1 MIATTLLQLVPAQGD
16 STPDPDTV
24 TPGVLGFL
32 AILFV
37 AVATI
42 LLVLDMLR
50 RVRRARYRGE
60 VREQIERER
69 AELRDSQEAGEAA
82 GPDDSSTRGTA
93 P

>member
-1 MIATTLLQLVPAQGD
+1 MIATALLDLVPAQGD

-24 TPGVLGFL
+24 TPGVWGFL

-50 RVRRARYRGE
+50 RVRRTRYRGE

-69 AELRDSQEAGEAA
+69 AEQEAA
-82 GPDDSSTRGTA
+82 GAPAAAPHPDPYPDSTTI
-93 P
+93 

>member
-1 MIATTLLQLVPAQGD
+1 MIPTLLQLVPAQGG

-24 TPGVLGFL
+24 TPGVVGFL

-50 RVRRARYRGE
+50 RVRRTRYRGE
-60 VREQIERER
+60 VREQLERER
-69 AELRDSQEAGEAA
+69 QDAEASAADPEAPPAK
-82 GPDDSSTRGTA
+82 D
-93 P
+93 

>member
-16 STPDPDTV
+16 STPDPGTV

-50 RVRRARYRGE
+50 RVRRTRYRGE
-60 VREQIERER
+60 VREQLERER
-69 AELRDSQEAGEAA
+69 AEAEAA
-82 GPDDSSTRGTA
+82 AHTSDDQRGTA
-93 P
+93 TGP

>member
-1 MIATTLLQLVPAQGD
+1 MTPTTLLHLATGQGS

-24 TPGVLGFL
+24 TPGVWGFL

-50 RVRRARYRGE
+50 RVRRTRYRGE
-60 VREQIERER
+60 VREQLERER
-69 AELRDSQEAGEAA
+69 AEAEAA
-82 GPDDSSTRGTA
+82 DPDSTKG
-93 P
+93 

>member
-1 MIATTLLQLVPAQGD
+1 MQGG

-24 TPGVLGFL
+24 TPGVWGFL

-50 RVRRARYRGE
+50 RVRRTRYRGE
-60 VREQIERER
+60 VREQLERER
-69 AELRDSQEAGEAA
+69 AALQEPQDPPAA
-82 GPDDSSTRGTA
+82 PVVADPDTPPKT
-93 P
+93 

>member
-1 MIATTLLQLVPAQGD
+1 MIPVPLRLAPMQGG

-24 TPGVLGFL
+24 TPGVWGFL

-50 RVRRARYRGE
+50 RVRRTRYRGE
-60 VREQIERER
+60 VREQLERER
-69 AELRDSQEAGEAA
+69 AALQEPQDPPAA
-82 GPDDSSTRGTA
+82 PVVADPDTPPKT
-93 P
+93 

>member
-1 MIATTLLQLVPAQGD
+1 VIVPLLLQLAPAQGG

-24 TPGVLGFL
+24 TPGVWGFL

-50 RVRRARYRGE
+50 RVRRTRYRGE
-60 VREQIERER
+60 VREQLERER
-69 AELRDSQEAGEAA
+69 AEAEAA
-82 GPDDSSTRGTA
+82 SADPDGPAT
-93 P
+93 

>member
-1 MIATTLLQLVPAQGD
+1 MSPTTLLHLVPMQGD

-24 TPGVLGFL
+24 TPGVFGFL

-50 RVRRARYRGE
+50 RVRRTRYRGE

-69 AELRDSQEAGEAA
+69 QGQDAA
-82 GPDDSSTRGTA
+82 DNRPADPES
-93 P
+93 